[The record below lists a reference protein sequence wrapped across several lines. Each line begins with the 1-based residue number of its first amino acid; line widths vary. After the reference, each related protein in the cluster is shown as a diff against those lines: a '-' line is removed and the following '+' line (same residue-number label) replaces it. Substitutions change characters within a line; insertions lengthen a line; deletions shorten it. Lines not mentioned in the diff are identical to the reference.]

1 MSPARGAGR
10 ARVPADICLGVHTGG
25 SVCLGPEPPP
35 PPPPKHTLFES
46 AFNQIGWMWEMR
58 DYFHTCLLSALT
70 RDGICIST
78 PLTLSPESERMWP
91 LTGREQPGPLRQVG
105 TSMGG
110 RGAVADR
117 CPQLQH
123 SEMCPSSPTDDPVGA
138 ARREPEPRRRFSA
151 TQSRARAAFGSQGIL
166 VSATSQL
173 LQEGRHNRQPQTS
186 QPAAWEFNTQLD
198 LLAARAVKL
207 VSAAAEKAAVFSSPV
222 SSLGCIRLF
231 SGNFAV
237 GVNLLDLD
245 LSNIHL

>member
-1 MSPARGAGR
+1 MGSASRRLSLSAPKARGCG
-10 ARVPADICLGVHTGG
+10 HSQEG
-25 SVCLGPEPPP
+25 SSRGHCDRLERRWVGEEPSLIAAPSFSTAKCVRPPP
-35 PPPPKHTLFES
+35 QMIP
-46 AFNQIGWMWEMR
+46 
-58 DYFHTCLLSALT
+58 
-70 RDGICIST
+70 
-78 PLTLSPESERMWP
+78 SER
-91 LTGREQPGPLRQVG
+91 
-105 TSMGG
+105 
-110 RGAVADR
+110 
-117 CPQLQH
+117 C
-123 SEMCPSSPTDDPVGA
+123 
-138 ARREPEPRRRFSA
+138 EPEPRRRFSA
-151 TQSRARAAFGSQGIL
+151 TQSRARAAFGSRGIF